1 MAHSHTLMVILEEE
15 VEERQGNMGWW
26 GWWH

>member
-15 VEERQGNMGWW
+15 AEERQGNMGWW